1 MTKEQ
6 IFELAK
12 ICGFGDFAGK
22 EEQLL
27 KFAQAMYDEGAED
40 GYDEGVKD
48 GREPF
53 YW

>member
-6 IFELAK
+6 ILELAK

-27 KFAQAMYDEGAED
+27 KFAQAIYDEGL
-40 GYDEGVKD
+40 KD